1 MNTKAL
7 LSFAL
12 LLSLAPAAWQSAA
25 AGCAMELEIVGS
37 SKTSDKIRTYDENGK
52 RGEEVDK
59 SLALKQ
65 QVIDC
70 NESLGLVKV
79 VLTNGKETWLNR
91 SEAKRIAGVAQNT
104 SVCVTEPST
113 RDPDHVV
120 AGTSGAEPTQQA
132 HCNSPTK

>member
-1 MNTKAL
+1 MNRKAL

-25 AGCAMELEIVGS
+25 AGCAMELEIVGTA
-37 SKTSDKIRTYDENGK
+37 SKSIYIYDETGK
-52 RGEEVDK
+52 RLDEKIDK
-59 SLALKQ
+59 TLALKQ
-65 QVIDC
+65 LVIDC

-79 VLTNGKETWLNR
+79 ALTNGREVWMNR

-104 SVCVTEPST
+104 SVCLTESSS
-113 RDPDHVV
+113 RESDHVV
-120 AGTSGAEPTQQA
+120 AGTTGAEPAQQA